1 VTNDDGVEAPGIAA
15 LAAAAARTGHEVI
28 VVAPVEDWSGASSAV
43 GAFYRRDGVDYRTFA
58 IEGLDGLPIYGVD
71 GPPALGVILACVGGF
86 GQRPDM
92 VLSGINHG
100 VNVGRSALHSGTIGA
115 VLTAAQFGIRGL
127 AISIRFGPDPV
138 PWRTAADLA
147 EALVPML
154 EIAPP
159 ATVLNLNVPDVE
171 PGQLNGVR
179 AARLGRG
186 GTIRSVSYDALSA
199 DTLGTDTPGTD
210 EGIVAEKASRVSATS
225 HIAHDSLPPGPSGT
239 MHLDLA
245 IPGSAGQEAPAE
257 HDPTDVDA
265 LLIGRN
271 FATITALAGV
281 HEATDAHD
289 LVAQAVRGL
298 RDVVPA
304 P

>member
-1 VTNDDGVEAPGIAA
+1 MRILVTNDDGVEAPGIAA
-15 LAAAAARTGHEVI
+15 LAAAAARTQHEVL
-28 VVAPVEDWSGASSAV
+28 VVAPLEDWSGASSAV
-43 GAFYRRDGVDYRTFA
+43 GAFYRRDGVDYRTFV
-58 IEGLDGLPIYGVD
+58 IEGLEDVPTYGVD

-86 GQRPDM
+86 GQRPDI

-127 AISIRFGPDPV
+127 ATSIRFGPDPV
-138 PWRTAADLA
+138 PWHTAADLA
-147 EALVPML
+147 EALVPLL
-154 EIAPP
+154 ENAPP

-171 PGQLNGVR
+171 PSHLNGVR

-186 GTIRSVSYDALSA
+186 GTIRSVSYDAPSK
-199 DTLGTDTPGTD
+199 D
-210 EGIVAEKASRVSATS
+210 EDAVAEKSSHYSSAVRGS
-225 HIAHDSLPPGPSGT
+225 HAGLPPGPNGT
-239 MHLDLA
+239 MHLELA
-245 IPGSAGQEAPAE
+245 IPGSAGQEAPAD

-271 FATITALAGV
+271 FATITALVGV
-281 HEATDAHD
+281 HEAPEAHD
-289 LVAQAVRGL
+289 LVARAVSELG
-298 RDVVPA
+298 DAVPA